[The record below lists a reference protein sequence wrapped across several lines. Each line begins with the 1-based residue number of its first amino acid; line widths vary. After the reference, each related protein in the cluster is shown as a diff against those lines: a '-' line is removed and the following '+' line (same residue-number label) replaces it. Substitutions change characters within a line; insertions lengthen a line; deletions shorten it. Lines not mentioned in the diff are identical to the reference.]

1 MMGNSA
7 SLWTARLVVDPVPL
21 LRSSGSKAV
30 AYFAARDLADEM
42 VPTVRKLWALP
53 EVERILRR
61 QRDDGSWRYAGRK
74 KDSHSTQEYD
84 QLETYRVLGW
94 LVEKYGMDDRH
105 PAVNAAAEFLFSF
118 QTEEGDF
125 RGIYGRQYT
134 PNYSGAIME
143 LLIKAGY
150 QKDPRV
156 EAGFKWLDAVRQ
168 VDGGWAI
175 PVSTADGRLDAD
187 TMRAAPI
194 EFSLARPSSHLVTG
208 MVLRAYAAHRR
219 KRRSREAREA
229 GELLASRFFQRDRY
243 TGRQSPDYWARVS
256 YPFWFTDIVSALDSL
271 WFVAFTAEN
280 IHIDGALRWLA
291 ERQRSDGLFDLK
303 ILRDRDRDAPHWVSL
318 AVSRQF
324 KRYGVSSR

>member
-1 MMGNSA
+1 MGEKA
-7 SLWTARLVVDPVPL
+7 ADPWKARLAVDPVPPL
-21 LRSSGSKAV
+21 LSCGSEAV
-30 AYFAARDLADEM
+30 AYFAARDLEDEI
-42 VPTVRKLWALP
+42 VPPVRRLWSLP
-53 EVERILRR
+53 EVERVLRR
-61 QRDDGSWRYAGRK
+61 QRDDGSWRYAGSRREVR
-74 KDSHSTQEYD
+74 SPQEYD

-105 PAVNAAAEFLFSF
+105 PAITAAAEFLFSF

-150 QKDPRV
+150 RKDPRV
-156 EAGFKWLDAVRQ
+156 ESGFRWLGAMRQ
-168 VDGGWAI
+168 YDGGWAI
-175 PVSTADGRLDAD
+175 PVSTVGGRLDDD
-187 TMRAAPI
+187 TMRAAPL
-194 EFSLARPSSHLVTG
+194 EPSLSQPSSHLVTG

-243 TGRQSPDYWARVS
+243 AGRQSPDYWARVS

-271 WFVAFTAEN
+271 WFIAFTAEN
-280 IHIDGALRWLA
+280 VHLDGALRWLA
-291 ERQRSDGLFDLK
+291 ERQKHDGLFDLK
-303 ILRDRDRDAPHWVSL
+303 ILRDKDRDAPHWVSL

-324 KRYGVSSR
+324 KRYG